1 MTAPCKRRPFVLY
14 DKAKLPEFYLQ
25 EENLEKIIA
34 EMAVTGVQFYS
45 HFFLRHA
52 VGLAQVLDTFAG
64 GVRIKVHKP
73 ALRPQSNAANRHTT
87 GPGNRQTI
95 GGSLLERR
103 GWVCTR
109 SISFSGFFVLSL
121 AMMARWAEH
130 RPLLNDLHLL
140 GCKYYR
146 GSLTS
151 LCLCKKLGKRDL
163 KSIAD
168 LHKRRNGRDRKGLK
182 SPSVQLTTKMR
193 QATHLSGSLS
203 HFSVGGYLH
212 C

>member
-1 MTAPCKRRPFVLY
+1 
-14 DKAKLPEFYLQ
+14 
-25 EENLEKIIA
+25 
-34 EMAVTGVQFYS
+34 MAVTGVQFYS

-73 ALRPQSNAANRHTT
+73 ALRPQSSAANRHTT
-87 GPGNRQTI
+87 GPENRQTI

-103 GWVCTR
+103 GQVWTR

-121 AMMARWAEH
+121 SMMARWAKY
-130 RPLLNDLHLL
+130 RPLLHDLHLL

-146 GSLTS
+146 GRLTS

-163 KSIAD
+163 KSISD
-168 LHKRRNGRDRKGLK
+168 LYKRRNGRDRKGLK
-182 SPSVQLTTKMR
+182 SSSVQLTTKMR

-203 HFSVGGYLH
+203 HFFVGGYLRY
-212 C
+212 

>member
-14 DKAKLPEFYLQ
+14 DKAKLSEFYLQ

-45 HFFLRHA
+45 QFFLRHA
-52 VGLAQVLDTFAG
+52 VGLAQVLG
-64 GVRIKVHKP
+64 
-73 ALRPQSNAANRHTT
+73 LY
-87 GPGNRQTI
+87 
-95 GGSLLERR
+95 
-103 GWVCTR
+103 
-109 SISFSGFFVLSL
+109 SIHLGFFVLSL
-121 AMMARWAEH
+121 AMMARWAQH
-130 RPLLNDLHLL
+130 RPPINDLHLL

-146 GSLTS
+146 DRLTS

-163 KSIAD
+163 KSISD
-168 LHKRRNGRDRKGLK
+168 LHKRRNGRERRGLK

>member
-73 ALRPQSNAANRHTT
+73 ALRP
-87 GPGNRQTI
+87 
-95 GGSLLERR
+95 LL
-103 GWVCTR
+103 
-109 SISFSGFFVLSL
+109 
-121 AMMARWAEH
+121 H
-130 RPLLNDLHLL
+130 DLHLL

-168 LHKRRNGRDRKGLK
+168 LYKRRNGRDRKGLK

>member
-25 EENLEKIIA
+25 EENLEKTIA

-45 HFFLRHA
+45 QFFLRHA
-52 VGLAQVLDTFAG
+52 VGLAQVLG
-64 GVRIKVHKP
+64 
-73 ALRPQSNAANRHTT
+73 LY
-87 GPGNRQTI
+87 
-95 GGSLLERR
+95 
-103 GWVCTR
+103 
-109 SISFSGFFVLSL
+109 SIHLGFFVLSL
-121 AMMARWAEH
+121 AMMARWAQH
-130 RPLLNDLHLL
+130 RPPINDLHLL

-146 GSLTS
+146 DRLTS

-163 KSIAD
+163 KSISD

>member
-1 MTAPCKRRPFVLY
+1 
-14 DKAKLPEFYLQ
+14 
-25 EENLEKIIA
+25 
-34 EMAVTGVQFYS
+34 MAVTGVQFYS
-45 HFFLRHA
+45 QFFLRHA

-64 GVRIKVHKP
+64 GVRIKYISQPSDH
-73 ALRPQSNAANRHTT
+73 RAAQPIRHTT

-121 AMMARWAEH
+121 SMMARWAKY
-130 RPLLNDLHLL
+130 RPLLHDLHLL

-146 GSLTS
+146 GRLTS

-168 LHKRRNGRDRKGLK
+168 LYKRRNGRDCKGLK